1 MQKQIKT
8 QKQQEIV
15 SNLVNQFGIDG
26 ERILFLNSRD
36 ENDPWIPP
44 SVLEQI
50 ARQMEGYRSSSV
62 QHDKFIPQTSQ
73 TVYLATV
80 TDSLDRVF
88 TRSGVATVGEANEV
102 LDEIDT
108 DYLAMGRA
116 LSAALNAAGFNP
128 VKAIKM
134 VDFREEAAYEKLPK
148 KQFAVEDEAIRR
160 TKDLGVIHALAEK
173 KELIK
178 TLEGGVRDMTEYR
191 RQLHAK
197 FGTNTAAMFDASQRA
212 AVINWLN
219 NYDAFLEE
227 VPAEF
232 REDAMYA

>member
-15 SNLVNQFGIDG
+15 SNLVNRFGIDG

-80 TDSLDRVF
+80 TDSLDRIF
-88 TRSGVATVGEANEV
+88 TRSGVATVGEIPNSV
-102 LDEIDT
+102 KEIDT

-128 VKAIKM
+128 VKAVKM
-134 VDFREEAAYEKLPK
+134 VDFRDEAAYEQLPK

-173 KELIK
+173 KRTYQNTRRRCARYDGISPTTSRQIRHEH
-178 TLEGGVRDMTEYR
+178 GGNV
-191 RQLHAK
+191 
-197 FGTNTAAMFDASQRA
+197 
-212 AVINWLN
+212 
-219 NYDAFLEE
+219 
-227 VPAEF
+227 
-232 REDAMYA
+232 

>member
-88 TRSGVATVGEANEV
+88 TRSGVATVGEINNV

-128 VKAIKM
+128 VKAIKT
-134 VDFREEAAYEKLPK
+134 VNFR
-148 KQFAVEDEAIRR
+148 DEAENERRLRPILR
-160 TKDLGVIHALAEK
+160 TKDLKQIHAMATEK
-173 KELIK
+173 GLMFGDDK
-178 TLEGGVRDMTEYR
+178 TAYRAWLFENFGVR
-191 RQLHAK
+191 
-197 FGTNTAAMFDASQRA
+197 TAAILDAQTRSR
-212 AVINWLN
+212 VINLLR
-219 NYDAFLEE
+219 NYDPFLNE
-227 VPAEF
+227 VSAEF